1 MQRNPA
7 QPQTAADWLT
17 LSGTFQQQGRYASM
31 LDAARQASI
40 LAPDDLVARFHEIDC
55 LKLAGETRLA
65 LECLQQIESDHARDA
80 RFLLMAGETYVQFN
94 RLDDYQRC
102 CQRAFELVPEDPDIR
117 LGLARALIAAGDA
130 ARAETLLSEAT
141 RERPDDGDAWFEL
154 ARLRRWTAAENHV
167 ASIERAVAE
176 SSDHRSKAAN
186 CYALYKELEDLGQY
200 ARAMSWLHVGAKTLR
215 SKINYRVEFD
225 ESALAAIARNFPAQR
240 LRDAAATGP
249 GRGAIFVVGL
259 PRSGTT
265 LVDRILS
272 AHPLVESLGEH
283 RDLAYAV
290 MRGGGIDA
298 VSRPLGPPGPS
309 PDLVAIGRSYL
320 EAVEVY
326 RTGRPY
332 FADKAPMNFLHCGL
346 IRLSLPEAR
355 IVMLRRHPLDSCLAI
370 YGTFFRERLSFAYDM
385 QELGRYYVA
394 WHRLFEHWRQAIPT
408 QLLVMPYESLVADP
422 EAQIRHLLEHCGLDW
437 DPRCLN
443 FHLNESAVTTLS
455 ASQVRQP
462 LYASSVGR
470 WKKHARDLEPLV
482 RILRDAGI
490 PLD

>member
-1 MQRNPA
+1 MQTNPA
-7 QPQTAADWLT
+7 QPQTAVDWLT
-17 LSGTFQQQGRYASM
+17 LSGTLQQQGRYASM
-31 LDAARQASI
+31 LNAARQASI
-40 LAPDDLVARFHEIDC
+40 LAPDDLVTRFHEIDC
-55 LKLAGETRLA
+55 LQLAGQTRLA
-65 LECLQQIESDHARDA
+65 LEHLQQIETDHAGDA
-80 RFLLMAGETYVQFN
+80 RFLVRAGETYAQFN
-94 RLDDYQRC
+94 RLQDYQRC
-102 CQRAFELVPEDPDIR
+102 CQCAFELAPEDPGIR
-117 LGLARALIAAGDA
+117 LGLARALIATGDA
-130 ARAETLLSEAT
+130 AGAEALLSEAT
-141 RERPDDGDAWFEL
+141 RQRPDDGDTWFEI
-154 ARLRRWTAAENHV
+154 ARLRRWTAADNHV
-167 ASIERAVAE
+167 AAIERAVAR
-176 SSDHRSKAAN
+176 SSDHRSKAAS
-186 CYALYKELEDLGQY
+186 CYALYKELEDLGEY

-215 SKINYRVEFD
+215 SKINYRVDID
-225 ESALAAIARNFPAQR
+225 ESALAAIARKFPAQR

-283 RDLAYAV
+283 RDLACAV
-290 MRGGGIDA
+290 MRGGDIDA
-298 VSRPLGPPGPS
+298 TSRPFATPGPS
-309 PDLVAIGRSYL
+309 TDHMAIGRSYL
-320 EAVEVY
+320 KAVEVY

-346 IRLSLPEAR
+346 IRLALPEAR

-370 YGTFFRERLSFAYDM
+370 YGMYFQERLSFAYDL

-394 WHRLFEHWRQAIPT
+394 WHRLSEHWRQAMPA

-422 EAQIRHLLEHCGLDW
+422 EAQIRRLLEHCGLDW
-437 DPRCLN
+437 DPRCLD
-443 FHLNESAVTTLS
+443 FHLNDSAVTTLS

-470 WKKHARDLEPLV
+470 WKKHSRELEPLV